1 MTFQYFKTSVFH
13 TMMLILSF
21 IDFRIE
27 QFTRFFMTKRNWNK
41 SGSWPDWILASFKSF
56 DIVLMMI
63 HFQSYF
69 FIDLSFRNDM
79 VLFLLYISI
88 LFPFILTLEIYVN
101 SYFIAILILLK
112 SEKTLK
118 KIYWFRL
125 HKTAKNMKSTSL
137 SQLLEYK
144 VIFSKDLTHG
154 EQELNLKHIWRFYSW
169 NDRETDFSLTIF

>member
-41 SGSWPDWILASFKSF
+41 SRSWPDWILASFKSF

-118 KIYWFRL
+118 KFTDLDCIKLQKIWSPL
-125 HKTAKNMKSTSL
+125 HFHNYSNIK
-137 SQLLEYK
+137 Y
-144 VIFSKDLTHG
+144 F
-154 EQELNLKHIWRFYSW
+154 LKI
-169 NDRETDFSLTIF
+169 